1 MNLKLSV
8 GGKVLASIPVDPSK
22 CDEYYLKAFRRQ
34 LIIRYRS
41 SIVAHNSEPAFVMEE
56 PLLNK
61 KVAVR

>member
-41 SIVAHNSEPAFVMEE
+41 SIIAQNSEPDFVVEE
-56 PLLNK
+56 PFLNRK
-61 KVAVR
+61 APTR